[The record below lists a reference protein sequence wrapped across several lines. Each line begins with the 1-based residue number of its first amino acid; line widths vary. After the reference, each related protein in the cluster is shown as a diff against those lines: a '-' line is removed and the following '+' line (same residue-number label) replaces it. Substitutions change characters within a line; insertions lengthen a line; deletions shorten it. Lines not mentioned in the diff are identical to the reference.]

1 MEAAPGQ
8 EPESSAEDDD
18 GLEGG
23 RATDALA
30 ALTPRQ
36 REAFALHKLAN
47 LPFAEVARRLKISKT
62 SAFRSYREAHQQL
75 LDALENP

>member
-8 EPESSAEDDD
+8 EPESSTEDDD
-18 GLEGG
+18 GSEGG

-30 ALTPRQ
+30 SLSDRH
-36 REAFALHKLAN
+36 REAFALHALAN

-62 SAFRSYREAHQQL
+62 SAYRAFKEAKQIL
-75 LDALENP
+75 TDVLEKP